1 MATKEKTKSSVKLSR
16 AHIFFLVAG
25 LLLLVRFLVNGG
37 VPSLNDPL
45 KFVVGIFEL
54 ILIIGFYVFFLV
66 GAKNCSGTLRAF
78 APALLL
84 IIIDGQYSSVAGNNA
99 ASNVINSI
107 AKMAYLLIIVCGF
120 VFLFIHHKLVGMVF
134 AYGSFVYGLFILVS
148 YIVTAIM
155 DGVNGTFSWQ
165 AMLDAMLLFFG
176 FALVFAGSYLTT
188 KNKDWSI

>member
-1 MATKEKTKSSVKLSR
+1 MSKEKSQGTRKLSK

-54 ILIIGFYVFFLV
+54 ILIVGFYVFFLV
-66 GAKNCSGTLRAF
+66 EGKNCSGTLRAF

-99 ASNVINSI
+99 ASNVINAI
-107 AKMAYLLIIVCGF
+107 AKMAYLLVIVCGF
-120 VFLFIHHKLVGMVF
+120 VFMFIHHKLVGMVF
-134 AYGSFVYGLFILVS
+134 SFGSLAYGVFILIS
-148 YIVTAIM
+148 YVVTAIM
-155 DGVNGTFSWQ
+155 DGINGSFSWQ
-165 AMLDAMLLFFG
+165 AMLNAMLLFFG
-176 FALVFAGSYLTT
+176 FGLIFAGSYLAT
-188 KNKDWSI
+188 KNKDWGL